1 MTSFDHRLKRCFDV
15 CLAFF
20 ALIITWP
27 IILVAWL
34 ISFVETGKN
43 GFFRQL
49 RVGKEGSLFYIIK
62 IRTMHHG
69 SNVSTVTVFGDARIT
84 HFGKI
89 LRRFKLDELP
99 QLFYVIR
106 GDMSFV
112 GPRPDVPGFADML
125 VGSERMYL
133 TVRPGITGPASIKY
147 KNEEYI
153 LSLQRDPES
162 YNKDVIWPDKVA
174 IGLAYIENWSLLGDF
189 IYILRTFF

>member
-69 SNVSTVTVFGDARIT
+69 SSVSTVTVFGDARIT

-99 QLFYVIR
+99 QLFNVIR

-189 IYILRTFF
+189 IYILRTFL